1 MSHTYCFH
9 QEMKICFLLIPDSLH
24 QDRYIYFETKVIT
37 FETTPSCGPKVP
49 ILNTSSHLEFI
60 FFTSHHPVWSGTL
73 SRNSNIL
80 DGKMHYVPD
89 WQQRCFDD
97 VNHCYVQ
104 LFMHRNDGLFTR
116 LQEGHSKDLT
126 LFEARGG
133 GAESD
138 PLIVYLRVSKKNGK
152 YFVYSSYIWV
162 CWRFN
167 HVLRQCITARSRGG
181 GSDA

>member
-9 QEMKICFLLIPDSLH
+9 QEMKICFPYHRFFTPRPLYLFWNKSNHFWDDSKLWAKSPNSEH
-24 QDRYIYFETKVIT
+24 IIT
-37 FETTPSCGPKVP
+37 FGV
-49 ILNTSSHLEFI
+49 H

-116 LQEGHSKDLT
+116 LQEGQSKDLT
-126 LFEARGG
+126 LFESRW

-138 PLIVYLRVSKKNGK
+138 PLIVYLRVSKKQWEVFCLLFLHMRLLK
-152 YFVYSSYIWV
+152 V
-162 CWRFN
+162 
-167 HVLRQCITARSRGG
+167 
-181 GSDA
+181 

>member
-9 QEMKICFLLIPDSLH
+9 QEMKICCLLIPDSLH
-24 QDRYIYFETKVIT
+24 QDRYIYFEIKVIT
-37 FETTPSCGPKVP
+37 FETTPTCGPKVP

-116 LQEGHSKDLT
+116 LQEGQSKDLT
-126 LFEARGG
+126 LFEARW
-133 GAESD
+133 GADSD
-138 PLIVYLRVSKKNGK
+138 PLSFICGSPKNNGK